1 MSKSAASKSEPSA
14 APSASAVPPNQYPL
28 FKGATRAATV
38 KGGVPARALVAL
50 VIVTLLVASFTL
62 WGWLLGPILYPVV
75 AVLSRH
81 DDRAFWIWEL
91 WAKTKL
97 FAPNKRFWGA
107 ISLSPTQYSK
117 RRPWSRLLG
126 AKNR

>member
-1 MSKSAASKSEPSA
+1 MSKHAASKPESPEAEPES
-14 APSASAVPPNQYPL
+14 SVPPNQYPL

-38 KGGVPARALVAL
+38 KGGVPARALAGL
-50 VIVTLLVASFTL
+50 AIVTLLVASFTL

-97 FAPNKRFWGA
+97 FARNKRFWGA

-117 RRPWSRLLG
+117 RRPWSRILG
-126 AKNR
+126 TKNR